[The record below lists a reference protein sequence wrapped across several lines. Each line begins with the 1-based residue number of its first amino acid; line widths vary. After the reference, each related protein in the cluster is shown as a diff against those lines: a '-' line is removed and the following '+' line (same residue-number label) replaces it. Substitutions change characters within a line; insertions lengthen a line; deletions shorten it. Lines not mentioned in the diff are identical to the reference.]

1 MAGGE
6 HAVAAQPR
14 RSVSREPNLAYL
26 YQEVFTAIVRLRT
39 NRQSVTDAEAFRV
52 HMRQLIGAAEKNAQ
66 ARGYT
71 LEDIR
76 LATFAAVAFLD
87 ESVLNLRDS
96 AVFADWPRRP
106 MQEELFGGHV
116 AGELFFQTLDR
127 LLGRGDSTETADVL
141 EVFHLSLLLGYRGKY
156 GIGGQAELDALMR
169 NIGDKIRRIRKDQGW
184 FSPAWAP
191 VGTLATAQQDPWIK
205 RLAITAGVC
214 LIVALLLFAGYRFS
228 LASGVGD
235 LVALVTQ
242 VRS

>member
-6 HAVAAQPR
+6 QAAPAARAQRPA
-14 RSVSREPNLAYL
+14 SREPNLAYL

-39 NRQSVTDAEAFRV
+39 NRQSVTDVEAFRV
-52 HMRQLIGAAEKNAQ
+52 HMRQLIAAAEKNAQ

-87 ESVLNLRDS
+87 ESILNLRDP
-96 AVFADWPRRP
+96 VFADWPRRP

-116 AGELFFQTLDR
+116 AGEVFFQTLDR

-141 EVFHLSLLLGYRGKY
+141 EVFLLSLLLGYRGKY
-156 GIGGQAELDALMR
+156 GIGGQAELDALIR
-169 NIGDKIRRIRKDQGW
+169 NIADKIRRIRKDRGW
-184 FSPAWAP
+184 FSPAWMP
-191 VGTLATAQQDPWIK
+191 VGTLATAQRDPWIK
-205 RLAITAGVC
+205 RLAVTASVC
-214 LIVALLLFAGYRFS
+214 LLVALALFAGYRFS